1 MTKRPDRAY
10 SCPFIH
16 GLLKVSRV
24 FGGKQDIG
32 ANITK
37 LFDGAT
43 DRKSPAASLK
53 ALYGYASNTP
63 RHQQVPLDRCV
74 SSSRSALGTAVNPSY
89 PRPWANRITR
99 WRANLGSLGKIGHRS
114 ETGAR
119 VIGEQRARGS
129 PLCRSQFVQ
138 SPVDCLGNR
147 SVCSRRS
154 LLRRSLPRRSTT
166 RVHGLRPGTSSRMDT
181 SMSAKSTTVID
192 SSGNSSQPS
201 SISPDEENTTAPSI
215 PRRHRIRK

>member
-1 MTKRPDRAY
+1 MRVTRPAPATAATQIRCSRAK
-10 SCPFIH
+10 SETCLARRSSSSEFDPCSMSQRTRSSGPF
-16 GLLKVSRV
+16 
-24 FGGKQDIG
+24 
-32 ANITK
+32 
-37 LFDGAT
+37 
-43 DRKSPAASLK
+43 
-53 ALYGYASNTP
+53 
-63 RHQQVPLDRCV
+63 DRCV

-138 SPVDCLGNR
+138 SPVDGLRNR
-147 SVCSRRS
+147 SVCS
-154 LLRRSLPRRSTT
+154 RRSLPRRSTT
-166 RVHGLRPGTSSRMDT
+166 RVHGLGPVTSSRMDT

-201 SISPDEENTTAPSI
+201 SSSPDEENTTAPPT

>member
-1 MTKRPDRAY
+1 MRVTRPAPATAATQIRCSRAK
-10 SCPFIH
+10 SETCLARGSSSSEFDPCSMSQRTRPSGPF
-16 GLLKVSRV
+16 
-24 FGGKQDIG
+24 
-32 ANITK
+32 
-37 LFDGAT
+37 
-43 DRKSPAASLK
+43 
-53 ALYGYASNTP
+53 
-63 RHQQVPLDRCV
+63 DRCV

-99 WRANLGSLGKIGHRS
+99 WRANPGSLGKIGHRS

-119 VIGEQRARGS
+119 VIGEQRARG
-129 PLCRSQFVQ
+129 SQFVQ

-166 RVHGLRPGTSSRMDT
+166 RVHGLHPGTSSRMDT

-201 SISPDEENTTAPSI
+201 SSSPDEENTTAPPT

>member
-1 MTKRPDRAY
+1 MRVTRPAPATAATQIRCSRAK
-10 SCPFIH
+10 SETCLARRSSSSEFDPCSMSQRTRPSGPF
-16 GLLKVSRV
+16 
-24 FGGKQDIG
+24 
-32 ANITK
+32 
-37 LFDGAT
+37 
-43 DRKSPAASLK
+43 
-53 ALYGYASNTP
+53 
-63 RHQQVPLDRCV
+63 DRCV

-99 WRANLGSLGKIGHRS
+99 WRANPGSLGKIGHRS

-154 LLRRSLPRRSTT
+154 LFGGVFLDARRPEFTASILAPVPGWTPPCRPSRR
-166 RVHGLRPGTSSRMDT
+166 P
-181 SMSAKSTTVID
+181 
-192 SSGNSSQPS
+192 
-201 SISPDEENTTAPSI
+201 
-215 PRRHRIRK
+215 

>member
-1 MTKRPDRAY
+1 MRVTRPAPATAATQIRCSRA
-10 SCPFIH
+10 
-16 GLLKVSRV
+16 
-24 FGGKQDIG
+24 
-32 ANITK
+32 
-37 LFDGAT
+37 
-43 DRKSPAASLK
+43 KSETCLA
-53 ALYGYASNTP
+53 YG
-63 RHQQVPLDRCV
+63 
-74 SSSRSALGTAVNPSY
+74 SSSSEFDPCSMSQRTRPSGPFDLRVNSSRRALGTAVNPSY

-166 RVHGLRPGTSSRMDT
+166 RVHGLGPGTSSRMDT
-181 SMSAKSTTVID
+181 SMSAKSTTAID

-201 SISPDEENTTAPSI
+201 WSSPDEENTTAPPTRAATASGSSGRCD
-215 PRRHRIRK
+215 PAGDHRARSR

>member
-1 MTKRPDRAY
+1 MRVAHPAPATAATQIRCSRAKSETCLARRSSSSEFDPCSMSQRTRP
-10 SCPFIH
+10 SGPF
-16 GLLKVSRV
+16 
-24 FGGKQDIG
+24 
-32 ANITK
+32 
-37 LFDGAT
+37 
-43 DRKSPAASLK
+43 
-53 ALYGYASNTP
+53 
-63 RHQQVPLDRCV
+63 DRCV
-74 SSSRSALGTAVNPSY
+74 SFSRSALGTAVNPSY

-99 WRANLGSLGKIGHRS
+99 WRANPGSLGKIGHRS

-129 PLCRSQFVQ
+129 QFVQ

-147 SVCSRRS
+147 SVCSRWS
-154 LLRRSLPRRSTT
+154 LFGGVFPRRSTT
-166 RVHGLRPGTSSRMDT
+166 RVHGLHPGTSSRMDT

-201 SISPDEENTTAPSI
+201 SSSPDEENTTAPPT

>member
-1 MTKRPDRAY
+1 MRVTRPAPATAATQIRCSRAK
-10 SCPFIH
+10 SEPCLARRSSSSEFDPCSMSQRTRPSGPFD
-16 GLLKVSRV
+16 L
-24 FGGKQDIG
+24 
-32 ANITK
+32 
-37 LFDGAT
+37 
-43 DRKSPAASLK
+43 
-53 ALYGYASNTP
+53 
-63 RHQQVPLDRCV
+63 CV

-89 PRPWANRITR
+89 PRPDGGLTPA
-99 WRANLGSLGKIGHRS
+99 RS
-114 ETGAR
+114 ARSATVDETGAR

-129 PLCRSQFVQ
+129 PLCRSQFVR

-166 RVHGLRPGTSSRMDT
+166 RVHGLGPGTSSRMDT

-201 SISPDEENTTAPSI
+201 WSSPDEENTTAPPT

>member
-1 MTKRPDRAY
+1 M
-10 SCPFIH
+10 
-16 GLLKVSRV
+16 
-24 FGGKQDIG
+24 
-32 ANITK
+32 
-37 LFDGAT
+37 
-43 DRKSPAASLK
+43 
-53 ALYGYASNTP
+53 
-63 RHQQVPLDRCV
+63 
-74 SSSRSALGTAVNPSY
+74 NPSY

-129 PLCRSQFVQ
+129 PLCRSQFVR

-166 RVHGLRPGTSSRMDT
+166 RVHGLGPGTSSRMDT

-201 SISPDEENTTAPSI
+201 WSSPDEENTTAPPT